1 MDPPTE
7 IDVSMPEVKPPMP
20 DKKRLK
26 KMFSWTDDGLW
37 VNQNMITFFTNQL
50 EKIYVDTKSFSAII
64 YCTPIDRLALPI
76 TFEMILR
83 WAHDAGCIIRCGHF
97 PVRRRHQIQ

>member
-50 EKIYVDTKSFSAII
+50 EKNYVDTKSFSAII
-64 YCTPIDRLALPI
+64 SRPSNVWLCQKCSNEL
-76 TFEMILR
+76 ILR
-83 WAHDAGCIIRCGHF
+83 WANDAGCIIRYGHF
-97 PVRRRHQIQ
+97 SVRRRHKIQ